1 MDAEPS
7 DGASG
12 REWSFE
18 SSLIRPYSLTGGRT
32 RPSRTDFSMTS
43 QVVAVA
49 PAPAGEVDPELELI
63 LSLCAR
69 PVSVAE
75 VASRSGFPLG
85 VTRILL
91 ADLLDQGRVVVR
103 TSDWERHRPDAETLR
118 SVLERIR
125 QL

>member
-1 MDAEPS
+1 MDAVPPQE
-7 DGASG
+7 G
-12 REWSFE
+12 WSFE

-32 RPSRTDFSMTS
+32 RPSRSDFSMTS
-43 QVVAVA
+43 QVVAVPSVSPVEA
-49 PAPAGEVDPELELI
+49 DPELELI
-63 LSLCAR
+63 LSLCVR

-91 ADLLDQGRVVVR
+91 ADLLDQGYVMVH
-103 TSDWERHRPDAETLR
+103 TSDWERRRPDAATLR